1 MILTNVGALERSF
14 NGADVVGLGFSFG
27 VVTTKLRRK
36 LSRRVAGHS
45 MDRTGKRPEEKI
57 QGGEGAP
64 RPSGSAASSFT
75 AQGVDG
81 SAQKGRVG
89 GGEPSHPQMPKSAS
103 ADSCPQ
109 TAPRSFAA
117 GRADGDRVH
126 SHGRASTSPRCGF
139 KWVSQHLEEA
149 LTEKRHWDDY
159 IQEGGFD
166 DQHYSRHC
174 VEIAKSAIRHVIG
187 VRGRML
193 RKIEDF
199 CGIFITLHDAYDD
212 ICEVNLLGL
221 PYACILGAFIVEMLG
236 QGYYSIV
243 ESLIRHGW

>member
-1 MILTNVGALERSF
+1 MGALESFF
-14 NGADVVGLGFSFG
+14 NGADVVGLGLFFG
-27 VVTTKLRRK
+27 RVSRALQRKLLRR
-36 LSRRVAGHS
+36 VVEHS
-45 MDRTGKRPEEKI
+45 MGRTGKRPEEKI

-64 RPSGSAASSFT
+64 RPSESAASSFT
-75 AQGVDG
+75 AQGVDE

-89 GGEPSHPQMPKSAS
+89 GGEPSHPQMPKSAF

-117 GRADGDRVH
+117 GREDGDRVH

-149 LTEKRHWDDY
+149 LVEKRHWDDY

-166 DQHYSRHC
+166 DQYYSRHC

-199 CGIFITLHDAYDD
+199 CGIFITVTDAYDD
-212 ICEVNLLGL
+212 TCEVNLLGL
-221 PYACILGAFIVEMLG
+221 PYACLLGAFIVEMLE
-236 QGYYSIV
+236 QGYYSIMEFLV
-243 ESLIRHGW
+243 RHGW